1 MGTAYNTNVVTD
13 GLRGCWDAG
22 NRKSYPT
29 TGTTWYDVVGGA
41 NGTLMNEDDD
51 ALNFNSF
58 KGGYFELD
66 GTDGRVDC
74 GDNLICTWSEVS
86 ICLWASA
93 TDISSGSMGMVSRG
107 HGVVFEFS
115 MSMDTAQKCLSC
127 LVDGGWLLSDAGS
140 LNSYFGKWTHYAM
153 RWITGTDNFRL
164 YINGEVVKT
173 GTQSIVNIGSSGKQ
187 NLCIGD
193 RGLVNNKEFNGDI
206 GPVYIY
212 DRALSDAEI
221 KQNYEATKFRFE
233 PRIPKEGLMGYWDAG
248 DPQCFD
254 GSMVNQYAAGTWNL
268 IDLCSG
274 TVGEFDNGNP
284 LPNFSL
290 DNGGYWTFDG
300 TDDGIWAGKGVADSM
315 YEQYSNANG
324 ITGIMWMNL
333 ASDGLNVFFW
343 KDDMFQFRYDSSS
356 KLNMRSGN
364 ASSWS
369 TSADLKSAADLLTTD
384 GSEWA
389 CVVALA
395 NKSNDARE
403 IWLNGERVANDTGSG
418 MVWGTDNATMGVAGG
433 WGSDTLDGK
442 VGMALLYSR
451 ALSAAEIK
459 DFYNKTKARFGH

>member
-212 DRALSDAEI
+212 DRALSDDEI
-221 KQNYEATKFRFE
+221 KQNYEATKSRFE
-233 PRIPKEGLMGYWDAG
+233 PRITKSGLVGNWDAG
-248 DPQCFD
+248 DPE
-254 GSMVNQYAAGTWNL
+254 SY
-268 IDLCSG
+268 
-274 TVGEFDNGNP
+274 
-284 LPNFSL
+284 
-290 DNGGYWTFDG
+290 NGGST
-300 TDDGIWAGKGVADSM
+300 
-315 YEQYSNANG
+315 
-324 ITGIMWMNL
+324 
-333 ASDGLNVFFW
+333 W
-343 KDDMFQFRYDSSS
+343 KDTANDNNGTLSGDTFFNTAGGGSFTFNSADDYVTIANESNFDIGTACTITAWVYLDSLGDSDYGRIIDKASALSSS
-356 KLNMRSGN
+356 
-364 ASSWS
+364 
-369 TSADLKSAADLLTTD
+369 
-384 GSEWA
+384 
-389 CVVALA
+389 
-395 NKSNDARE
+395 
-403 IWLNGERVANDTGSG
+403 
-418 MVWGTDNATMGVAGG
+418 
-433 WGSDTLDGK
+433 TLDGFHFHCNTSNSFGAA
-442 VGMALLYSR
+442 VGCSTTNARSVSATSVLSLNTWMHLVMVFNEDGSKKIKQYKDGVKLTLATDTAGAGSIDNSSVSPRIGNYAGDTSR
-451 ALSAAEIK
+451 SFDGDIAVVRFYDKALSAAEIM
-459 DFYNKTKARFGH
+459 DNYQKTKGRFGH

>member
-173 GTQSIVNIGSSGKQ
+173 GTQNIANIGSSGKQ

-212 DRALSDAEI
+212 DRALSDDEI
-221 KQNYEATKFRFE
+221 KQNYEATKSRFE
-233 PRIPKEGLMGYWDAG
+233 PRITKSGLVGNWDAG
-248 DPQCFD
+248 DPE
-254 GSMVNQYAAGTWNL
+254 SY
-268 IDLCSG
+268 
-274 TVGEFDNGNP
+274 
-284 LPNFSL
+284 
-290 DNGGYWTFDG
+290 NGGST
-300 TDDGIWAGKGVADSM
+300 
-315 YEQYSNANG
+315 
-324 ITGIMWMNL
+324 
-333 ASDGLNVFFW
+333 W
-343 KDDMFQFRYDSSS
+343 KDTANDNNGTLSGDTFFNTAGGGSFTFNSADDYVTIANESNFDIGTACTITAWVYLDSLGDSDYGRIIDKASALSSS
-356 KLNMRSGN
+356 
-364 ASSWS
+364 
-369 TSADLKSAADLLTTD
+369 
-384 GSEWA
+384 
-389 CVVALA
+389 
-395 NKSNDARE
+395 
-403 IWLNGERVANDTGSG
+403 
-418 MVWGTDNATMGVAGG
+418 
-433 WGSDTLDGK
+433 TLDGFHFHCNTSNSFGAA
-442 VGMALLYSR
+442 VGCSTTNARSVSATSVLSLNTWMHLVMVFNEDGSKKIKQYKDGVKLTLATDTAGVGSIDNSSVSPRIGNYAGDTSR
-451 ALSAAEIK
+451 SFDGDIAVVRFYDKALSAAEIM
-459 DFYNKTKARFGH
+459 DNYQKTKGRFGH